1 MSHQDRKSPQ
11 QIVVNHQ
18 VLREVIAWLF
28 PPALFVGM
36 HVRQGSTWKPR
47 MLAAAALFWATS
59 DRPTLGERFEHAR
72 KIIRKIF
79 HRLPAPGKTCEG
91 FLKRLRRWNG
101 ELLVVVVGV
110 LRARMEQELA
120 DQFQVAGFTVFA
132 GDGSRVETPRTQLD
146 QRAFSPRRKPKRNT
160 NKRAKRGTPTKKPS
174 CPAQKNEETF
184 LCSEREE
191 GKLVF
196 NLAVSV
202 VVRRKGIAVVME
214 PWCCGFERTSAPVGD
229 AGRDAGKLFNYGRC
243 GLCGVRILE
252 GGPRR
257 RP

>member
-101 ELLVVVVGV
+101 
-110 LRARMEQELA
+110 
-120 DQFQVAGFTVFA
+120 
-132 GDGSRVETPRTQLD
+132 
-146 QRAFSPRRKPKRNT
+146 
-160 NKRAKRGTPTKKPS
+160 
-174 CPAQKNEETF
+174 
-184 LCSEREE
+184 
-191 GKLVF
+191 
-196 NLAVSV
+196 
-202 VVRRKGIAVVME
+202 
-214 PWCCGFERTSAPVGD
+214 
-229 AGRDAGKLFNYGRC
+229 
-243 GLCGVRILE
+243 
-252 GGPRR
+252 
-257 RP
+257 